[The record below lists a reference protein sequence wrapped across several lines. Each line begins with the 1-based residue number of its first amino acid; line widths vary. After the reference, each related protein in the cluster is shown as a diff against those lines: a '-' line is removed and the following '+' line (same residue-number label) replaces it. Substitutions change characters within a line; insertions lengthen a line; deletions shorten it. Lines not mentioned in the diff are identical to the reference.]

1 MKRKI
6 CYIIAMLLVMTFAGN
21 AQKTV
26 FQNLTWEQAAEL
38 AQKENKIILVDA
50 MRKPATAEA
59 RKQKDKEEAVWQ
71 KVVANLNFVNS
82 MWWPS
87 VSIWLLRLG
96 RVCSEIGDEYVSD
109 LWFFMPNGD
118 ILGMVSPFLL
128 AKNPELFLKE
138 GKRHGSSRSEEKQ
151 QTFHCL

>member
-50 MRKPATAEA
+50 MRKPATADVKKKKREA
-59 RKQKDKEEAVWQ
+59 ATLKKRAANPRK
-71 KVVANLNFVNS
+71 
-82 MWWPS
+82 
-87 VSIWLLRLG
+87 
-96 RVCSEIGDEYVSD
+96 
-109 LWFFMPNGD
+109 
-118 ILGMVSPFLL
+118 
-128 AKNPELFLKE
+128 ELTK
-138 GKRHGSSRSEEKQ
+138 K
-151 QTFHCL
+151 